1 MDKKKIIIISIITI
15 IVIIVLAIVLNKE
28 NYTIIIEPQY
38 IHNKASNKVKI
49 SNKKYLIT
57 KFDKD
62 GDEITYKKG
71 KLKEPVDDKLLNQ
84 LEEENNLSITTDD
97 RNYAYKVTYKKNKVY
112 FLYED
117 SKFIKGIEKIIDSK
131 KLWYIDDNTIETE

>member
-1 MDKKKIIIISIITI
+1 MP
-15 IVIIVLAIVLNKE
+15 NKV
-28 NYTIIIEPQY
+28 
-38 IHNKASNKVKI
+38 SNKVKL
-49 SNKKYLIT
+49 SNNNYLIT

-71 KLKEPVDDKLLNQ
+71 KLKEEITEDLLNR
-84 LEEENNLSITTDD
+84 LEEENNLSVASDN

-117 SKFIKGIEKIIDSK
+117 SKFIKEIEKRIDSK
-131 KLWYIDDNTIETE
+131 KLWYIADNTIETE

>member
-1 MDKKKIIIISIITI
+1 MNNKIKIILI
-15 IVIIVLAIVLNKE
+15 IVVISLIIGLIIELIPNK
-28 NYTIIIEPQY
+28 YIMVIEPQY
-38 IHNKASNKVKI
+38 MPNKVSNKVKL
-49 SNKKYLIT
+49 SNNNYLIT

-71 KLKEPVDDKLLNQ
+71 KLKEEITEDLLNR
-84 LEEENNLSITTDD
+84 LEEENNLSVASDN

-117 SKFIKGIEKIIDSK
+117 SKFIKEIEKLIDSDK
-131 KLWYIDDNTIETE
+131 IWYINDNTIETE

>member
-1 MDKKKIIIISIITI
+1 MNNKIKIILI
-15 IVIIVLAIVLNKE
+15 IVVISLIIGLIIVLIPNK
-28 NYTIIIEPQY
+28 YIMVIEPQY
-38 IHNKASNKVKI
+38 MPNKVSNKVKL
-49 SNKKYLIT
+49 SNNNYLIT

-71 KLKEPVDDKLLNQ
+71 KLKKEITEDLLNR
-84 LEEENNLSITTDD
+84 LEEENNLSVTSDN

-117 SKFIKGIEKIIDSK
+117 SKFIKEIEKLIDSDK
-131 KLWYIDDNTIETE
+131 IWYISDNTIETE

>member
-1 MDKKKIIIISIITI
+1 MNNKIKIILI
-15 IVIIVLAIVLNKE
+15 IVVISLIIGLIIVLIPNK
-28 NYTIIIEPQY
+28 YIMVIEPQY
-38 IHNKASNKVKI
+38 IPNKVSNKVKL
-49 SNKKYLIT
+49 SNNNYLIT

-71 KLKEPVDDKLLNQ
+71 KLKEEITEDLLNR
-84 LEEENNLSITTDD
+84 LEEENNLSVASDN

-117 SKFIKGIEKIIDSK
+117 SKFIKEIEKIIDSDK
-131 KLWYIDDNTIETE
+131 IWYINDNTIETE

>member
-1 MDKKKIIIISIITI
+1 MNNKIKIILI
-15 IVIIVLAIVLNKE
+15 IVVISLIIGLIIVLIPNK
-28 NYTIIIEPQY
+28 YIMVIEPQY
-38 IHNKASNKVKI
+38 IPNKVSNKVKL
-49 SNKKYLIT
+49 SNNNYLIT

-71 KLKEPVDDKLLNQ
+71 KLKKEITEDLLNR
-84 LEEENNLSITTDD
+84 LEEENNLSVASDN

-117 SKFIKGIEKIIDSK
+117 SKFIKEIEKLIDSDK
-131 KLWYIDDNTIETE
+131 IWYINDNTIETE

>member
-1 MDKKKIIIISIITI
+1 MNKKKFIIISIITI

-38 IHNKASNKVKI
+38 NHNKVSNKVKI

-117 SKFIKGIEKIIDSK
+117 SKFIKGIEKRIDSK
-131 KLWYIDDNTIETE
+131 KLWYIDDNTIETK

>member
-1 MDKKKIIIISIITI
+1 MLLPNLLEI
-15 IVIIVLAIVLNKE
+15 LA
-28 NYTIIIEPQY
+28 
-38 IHNKASNKVKI
+38 NKVKI
-49 SNKKYLIT
+49 SDTKYLIT

-84 LEEENNLSITTDD
+84 LEEENNLSITSDD

-117 SKFIKGIEKIIDSK
+117 SKFIKEIEKRIDSK

>member
-1 MDKKKIIIISIITI
+1 MNKKEVIIISIIIITI
-15 IVIIVLAIVLNKE
+15 ITVLSITLSKE

-38 IHNKASNKVKI
+38 IHNKVSNKVKI
-49 SNKKYLIT
+49 SDKKYLIT

-62 GDEITYKKG
+62 GDEIIYKKG
-71 KLKEPVDDKLLNQ
+71 KLKKPVDDKLLNQ
-84 LEEENNLSITTDD
+84 LEEENNLSITSDD

-117 SKFIKGIEKIIDSK
+117 SKFIKEIEKRINSK

>member
-1 MDKKKIIIISIITI
+1 MNNKIKIILI
-15 IVIIVLAIVLNKE
+15 IVVISLIIGLIIVLIPNK
-28 NYTIIIEPQY
+28 YIMVIEPQY
-38 IHNKASNKVKI
+38 MPNKVSNKVKL
-49 SNKKYLIT
+49 SNNNYLIT

-71 KLKEPVDDKLLNQ
+71 KLKKEITEDLLNT
-84 LEEENNLSITTDD
+84 LEEENNLSVPSDN

-117 SKFIKGIEKIIDSK
+117 SKFIKEIEKLIDSDNI
-131 KLWYIDDNTIETE
+131 WYISDNTIETE

>member
-38 IHNKASNKVKI
+38 IHNKVSNKVKI

-117 SKFIKGIEKIIDSK
+117 SKFIKGIEKRIDSK
-131 KLWYIDDNTIETE
+131 KLWYIDDNTIETK

>member
-1 MDKKKIIIISIITI
+1 MNNKIKIILI
-15 IVIIVLAIVLNKE
+15 IVVISLIIGLIIVLIPNK
-28 NYTIIIEPQY
+28 YIMVIEPQY
-38 IHNKASNKVKI
+38 MPNKVSNKVKL
-49 SNKKYLIT
+49 SNNNYLIT

-71 KLKEPVDDKLLNQ
+71 KLKEEITEDLLNR
-84 LEEENNLSITTDD
+84 LEEENNLSVASDN

-117 SKFIKGIEKIIDSK
+117 SKFIKEIEKLIDSDK
-131 KLWYIDDNTIETE
+131 IWYINDNTIETE

>member
-38 IHNKASNKVKI
+38 IHNKVSNKVKI

-57 KFDKD
+57 KFDKA

-117 SKFIKGIEKIIDSK
+117 SKFIKGIEKRIDSK

>member
-1 MDKKKIIIISIITI
+1 MNKKEVIIISIIIITI
-15 IVIIVLAIVLNKE
+15 ITVLSITLSKE

-38 IHNKASNKVKI
+38 IHNKVSNKVKI
-49 SNKKYLIT
+49 SDKKYLIT

-84 LEEENNLSITTDD
+84 LEEENNLSITSDD

-117 SKFIKGIEKIIDSK
+117 SKFIKEIEKRIDSK
-131 KLWYIDDNTIETE
+131 KIWYIDDNTIETE

>member
-38 IHNKASNKVKI
+38 IHNKVSNKVKI

-57 KFDKD
+57 KFDKA

-117 SKFIKGIEKIIDSK
+117 SKFIKGIEKRIDSK
-131 KLWYIDDNTIETE
+131 NLWYIDDNTIETE

>member
-1 MDKKKIIIISIITI
+1 MNNKTKIILI
-15 IVIIVLAIVLNKE
+15 IVVISLIIGLIIILIPNK
-28 NYTIIIEPQY
+28 YIMVIEPQY
-38 IHNKASNKVKI
+38 MPNKVSNKVKL
-49 SNKKYLIT
+49 SNNNYLIT

-71 KLKEPVDDKLLNQ
+71 KLEEEITEDLLNR
-84 LEEENNLSITTDD
+84 LEEENNLSVASDN

-117 SKFIKGIEKIIDSK
+117 SKFIKEIEKLIDSDK
-131 KLWYIDDNTIETE
+131 IWYINDNTIETE

>member
-1 MDKKKIIIISIITI
+1 MNNKIKIILI
-15 IVIIVLAIVLNKE
+15 IVVISLIIGLIIVLIPNK
-28 NYTIIIEPQY
+28 YIMVIEPQY
-38 IHNKASNKVKI
+38 MPNKVSNKVKL
-49 SNKKYLIT
+49 SNNNYLIT

-71 KLKEPVDDKLLNQ
+71 KLKKEITEDLLNR
-84 LEEENNLSITTDD
+84 LEEENNLSVASDN

-117 SKFIKGIEKIIDSK
+117 SKFIKEIEKLIDSDK
-131 KLWYIDDNTIETE
+131 IWYISDNTIETE

>member
-1 MDKKKIIIISIITI
+1 MNNKIKIILI
-15 IVIIVLAIVLNKE
+15 IVVISLIIGLIIVLIPNK
-28 NYTIIIEPQY
+28 YILVIEPQY
-38 IHNKASNKVKI
+38 MPNKVSNKVKL
-49 SNKKYLIT
+49 SNNNYLIT

-71 KLKEPVDDKLLNQ
+71 KLKEEITEDLLNR
-84 LEEENNLSITTDD
+84 LEEENNLSVASDN

-117 SKFIKGIEKIIDSK
+117 SKFIKEIEKLIDSDK
-131 KLWYIDDNTIETE
+131 IWYINDNTIETE

>member
-1 MDKKKIIIISIITI
+1 MNNKIKIILI
-15 IVIIVLAIVLNKE
+15 IVVISLIIGLIIVLIPNK
-28 NYTIIIEPQY
+28 YIMVIEPQY
-38 IHNKASNKVKI
+38 MPNKVSNKVKL
-49 SNKKYLIT
+49 SNNNYLIT

-71 KLKEPVDDKLLNQ
+71 KLKKEITEDLLNR
-84 LEEENNLSITTDD
+84 LEEENNLSVASDN

-117 SKFIKGIEKIIDSK
+117 SKFIKEIEKLIDSDK
-131 KLWYIDDNTIETE
+131 IWYINDNTIETE

>member
-1 MDKKKIIIISIITI
+1 MNNKVKIIAI
-15 IVIIVLAIVLNKE
+15 IVIISLIIGLIIVLIPNR
-28 NYTIIIEPQY
+28 YTMVIEPQFMP
-38 IHNKASNKVKI
+38 NKVSNKVKL
-49 SNKKYLIT
+49 SNNNYLIT

-71 KLKEPVDDKLLNQ
+71 KLKEEITEDLLNR
-84 LEEENNLSITTDD
+84 LEEENNLSVASDN

-117 SKFIKGIEKIIDSK
+117 SKFIKEIEKIIDSDK
-131 KLWYIDDNTIETE
+131 IWYINDNTIETE

>member
-1 MDKKKIIIISIITI
+1 MP
-15 IVIIVLAIVLNKE
+15 NKV
-28 NYTIIIEPQY
+28 
-38 IHNKASNKVKI
+38 SNKVKL
-49 SNKKYLIT
+49 SNNNYLIT

-71 KLKEPVDDKLLNQ
+71 KLKEEITEDLLNR
-84 LEEENNLSITTDD
+84 LEEENNLSVASDN

-117 SKFIKGIEKIIDSK
+117 SKFIKEIEKIIDSDK
-131 KLWYIDDNTIETE
+131 IWYINDNTIETE

>member
-1 MDKKKIIIISIITI
+1 MNNRIKIILI
-15 IVIIVLAIVLNKE
+15 IVVISLIIGLIIVLIPNK
-28 NYTIIIEPQY
+28 YIMVIEPQY
-38 IHNKASNKVKI
+38 MPNKVSNKVKL
-49 SNKKYLIT
+49 SNNNYLIT

-71 KLKEPVDDKLLNQ
+71 KLKEEITEDLLNR
-84 LEEENNLSITTDD
+84 LEEENNLSVASDN

-117 SKFIKGIEKIIDSK
+117 SKFIKEIEKLIDSDK
-131 KLWYIDDNTIETE
+131 IWYINDNTIETE

>member
-1 MDKKKIIIISIITI
+1 MNNKIKIILI
-15 IVIIVLAIVLNKE
+15 IVVISLIIGLIIVLIPNK
-28 NYTIIIEPQY
+28 YIMVIEPQY
-38 IHNKASNKVKI
+38 MPNKVSNKVKL
-49 SNKKYLIT
+49 SNNNYLIT

-71 KLKEPVDDKLLNQ
+71 KLKEEITEDLLNR
-84 LEEENNLSITTDD
+84 LEEENNLSVASNN

-117 SKFIKGIEKIIDSK
+117 SKFIKEIEKLIDSDK
-131 KLWYIDDNTIETE
+131 IWYINDNTIETE

>member
-1 MDKKKIIIISIITI
+1 MDNKVKIIFI
-15 IVIIVLAIVLNKE
+15 IVIISLIIGLIIVLIPNR
-28 NYTIIIEPQY
+28 YTMVIEPQFMP
-38 IHNKASNKVKI
+38 NKVSNKVKLS
-49 SNKKYLIT
+49 SNNYLIT

-71 KLKEPVDDKLLNQ
+71 KLKEEITEDLLNR
-84 LEEENNLSITTDD
+84 LEEENNLSVASDN

-117 SKFIKGIEKIIDSK
+117 SKFIKEIEKLIDSDK
-131 KLWYIDDNTIETE
+131 IWYINDNTIETE

>member
-1 MDKKKIIIISIITI
+1 MNKKKIIIILTIIITTI
-15 IVIIVLAIVLNKE
+15 IVLVTVLNKE

-38 IHNKASNKVKI
+38 IHNKVSNKVKI
-49 SNKKYLIT
+49 SDTKYLIT

-71 KLKEPVDDKLLNQ
+71 KLKEPIDDKLLNQ
-84 LEEENNLSITTDD
+84 LEEENNLSITSDN

-112 FLYED
+112 FLYEE
-117 SKFIKGIEKIIDSK
+117 SKFIKEIEKRIDSNK
-131 KLWYIDDNTIETE
+131 IWYIDDNRIETE

>member
-1 MDKKKIIIISIITI
+1 MNNKIKIILI
-15 IVIIVLAIVLNKE
+15 IVVISLIIGLIIVLIPNK
-28 NYTIIIEPQY
+28 YIMVIEPQY
-38 IHNKASNKVKI
+38 MPNKVSNKVKL
-49 SNKKYLIT
+49 SNNNYLIT

-71 KLKEPVDDKLLNQ
+71 KLKEEITEDLLNR
-84 LEEENNLSITTDD
+84 LEEENNLSVASDN

-117 SKFIKGIEKIIDSK
+117 SKFIKEIEKIIDSDK
-131 KLWYIDDNTIETE
+131 IWYINDNTIETE

>member
-1 MDKKKIIIISIITI
+1 MNKKKFIIISIITI

-38 IHNKASNKVKI
+38 IHNKVSNKVKI

-117 SKFIKGIEKIIDSK
+117 SKFIKGIEKRIDSK
-131 KLWYIDDNTIETE
+131 KLWYIDDNTIETK

>member
-1 MDKKKIIIISIITI
+1 MNNKVKIIAI
-15 IVIIVLAIVLNKE
+15 IVIISLIIGLIIVLIPNR
-28 NYTIIIEPQY
+28 YTMVIEPQFMP
-38 IHNKASNKVKI
+38 NKVSNKVKL
-49 SNKKYLIT
+49 SNNNYLIT

-71 KLKEPVDDKLLNQ
+71 KLKEEITEDLLNR
-84 LEEENNLSITTDD
+84 LEEENNLSVASDN

-117 SKFIKGIEKIIDSK
+117 SKFIKEIEKLIDSDK
-131 KLWYIDDNTIETE
+131 IWYINDNTIETE

>member
-1 MDKKKIIIISIITI
+1 MNNKIKIILI
-15 IVIIVLAIVLNKE
+15 IVVISLIIGLIIVLIPNK
-28 NYTIIIEPQY
+28 YIMVIEPQY
-38 IHNKASNKVKI
+38 MPNKVSNKVKL
-49 SNKKYLIT
+49 SNNNYLIT

-71 KLKEPVDDKLLNQ
+71 KLKEKITEDLLNR
-84 LEEENNLSITTDD
+84 LEEENNLSVASDN

-117 SKFIKGIEKIIDSK
+117 SKFIKEIEKLIDSDK
-131 KLWYIDDNTIETE
+131 IWYINDNTIETE

>member
-1 MDKKKIIIISIITI
+1 MNNKIKIILI
-15 IVIIVLAIVLNKE
+15 IVVISLIIGLIIVLIPNK
-28 NYTIIIEPQY
+28 YIMVIEPQY
-38 IHNKASNKVKI
+38 MPNKVSNKVKL
-49 SNKKYLIT
+49 SNNNYLIT

-71 KLKEPVDDKLLNQ
+71 KLKKEITEDLLNR
-84 LEEENNLSITTDD
+84 LEEENNLSVASDN

-117 SKFIKGIEKIIDSK
+117 SNFIKEIEKRIDSNK
-131 KLWYIDDNTIETE
+131 IWYIDDNRIETE

>member
-1 MDKKKIIIISIITI
+1 MNNKIKIILI
-15 IVIIVLAIVLNKE
+15 IVVISLIIGLIIVLIPNK
-28 NYTIIIEPQY
+28 YIMVIEPQY
-38 IHNKASNKVKI
+38 MPNKVSNKVKL
-49 SNKKYLIT
+49 SNNNYLIT

-71 KLKEPVDDKLLNQ
+71 KLKEEITKDLLNR
-84 LEEENNLSITTDD
+84 LEEENNLSVASDN

-117 SKFIKGIEKIIDSK
+117 SKFIKEIEKLIDSDK
-131 KLWYIDDNTIETE
+131 IWYINDNTIETE